1 MIYKLGLRSWIKMS
15 LWNTVLKGGQFLW
28 LPWEIRILNFIKH
41 IMQVK
46 KKQTSNGCLI
56 ALTLL
61 VYHNEV
67 LRYEFIPQQCGCVPL
82 FRTYKYD
89 DLCFN
94 Q

>member
-1 MIYKLGLRSWIKMS
+1 
-15 LWNTVLKGGQFLW
+15 
-28 LPWEIRILNFIKH
+28 
-41 IMQVK
+41 MQVK

-61 VYHNEV
+61 VYHDEV
-67 LRYEFIPQQCGCVPL
+67 LRYEFIPQQCCCFPL

>member
-1 MIYKLGLRSWIKMS
+1 
-15 LWNTVLKGGQFLW
+15 
-28 LPWEIRILNFIKH
+28 
-41 IMQVK
+41 MQVK

-67 LRYEFIPQQCGCVPL
+67 LRYEFIPQQCCCVPL

>member
-1 MIYKLGLRSWIKMS
+1 MNNVFVKYGFEKLSW
-15 LWNTVLKGGQFLW
+15 Q
-28 LPWEIRILNFIKH
+28 IRILNFIKH

-46 KKQTSNGCLI
+46 KKQTSNGWVI

-61 VYHNEV
+61 VYHDEV
-67 LRYEFIPQQCGCVPL
+67 LRYEFIPQQCCCFPL
-82 FRTYKYD
+82 FRTFKYD